1 MRHNVTCDE
10 VASFKTCVQFDTYI
24 YIYIQIPVVLS
35 QQQVTTAPRLD
46 TLPFDGAGYVL
57 LLIEEKTLELL
68 LEGSAAEMKG
78 GCSRSA
84 PY

>member
-1 MRHNVTCDE
+1 MSRATKLRHSKHE
-10 VASFKTCVQFDTYI
+10 FSLI
-24 YIYIQIPVVLS
+24 HIQIPVVLS

-46 TLPFDGAGYVL
+46 ILPFDGAGYVL
-57 LLIEEKTLELL
+57 LAIEEKTLELL
-68 LEGSAAEMKG
+68 LERSAAEMN